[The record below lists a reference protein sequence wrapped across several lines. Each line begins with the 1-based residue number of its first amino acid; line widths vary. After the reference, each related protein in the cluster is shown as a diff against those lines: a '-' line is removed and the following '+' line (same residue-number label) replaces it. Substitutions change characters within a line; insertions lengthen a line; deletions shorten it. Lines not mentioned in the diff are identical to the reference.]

1 MVNEKTYKERYSKR
15 LTSGVLGYPQRK
27 RIKELTQ
34 ICKGFPNR
42 MTLDIGCNDLFF
54 DKDIV
59 PLQKTLIGCDLG
71 WEDSLQRA
79 KVNIKQYKWNNVDIL
94 QSIGEFLPLKD
105 QTFELILSFETLE
118 HVHDERQ
125 VINEINRV
133 SKNNSHLV
141 LAVPIEFGLVLLFK
155 EFFRGLVAHKLY
167 KGSWS
172 QSVREARYSVKE
184 LFYAVCYR
192 KTDKVVRIP
201 HTHKGYDYR
210 ETLDLLNAH
219 WRVISKINTP
229 FNFLPDQLSYGCILV
244 LKKMI

>member
-1 MVNEKTYKERYSKR
+1 MNWY
-15 LTSGVLGYPQRK
+15 
-27 RIKELTQ
+27 
-34 ICKGFPNR
+34 
-42 MTLDIGCNDLFF
+42 
-54 DKDIV
+54 
-59 PLQKTLIGCDLG
+59 
-71 WEDSLQRA
+71 
-79 KVNIKQYKWNNVDIL
+79 
-94 QSIGEFLPLKD
+94 
-105 QTFELILSFETLE
+105 ILSFETLE

-210 ETLDLLNAH
+210 ETLDLLNTH
-219 WRVISKINTP
+219 WRVIYKINTP
-229 FNFLPDQLSYGCILV
+229 FNFLPDQLSYGCIFV
-244 LKKMI
+244 LKKVTGQHPPVISPLWIRSHTANFQKINPWDRQIHIYWETNRHPTFRTNFFMSSNFGNVLE